1 MGFHHWPSL
10 STQQIARWFL
20 GTTDLSAHS
29 SRRLGLRPFRTRE
42 SLIQH
47 RSFRHRPIRL
57 SYNIPPRL
65 RIRTFFFWHE
75 QTAGR
80 TVRALNKSAMSEPAN
95 STLSTA
101 PQPPPRKRRR
111 PALSC
116 EQCRRRKIKCD
127 RAYPCS
133 QCLQSKTGSCSYSP
147 DTIRRLRHVNET
159 STVPAPSSLD
169 LPNRTREVT
178 GDSSIHTSSTRVSPN
193 AISNSA
199 APLSGSW
206 TSPSFLNIDDEI
218 SQPETLLHGIKEL
231 VNTGVQTH
239 FPTSESFLR
248 DSTGNGLRGTI
259 SKTRFFGPSHW
270 MHSYGVARHPSIPAD
285 WIR

>member
-1 MGFHHWPSL
+1 
-10 STQQIARWFL
+10 
-20 GTTDLSAHS
+20 
-29 SRRLGLRPFRTRE
+29 
-42 SLIQH
+42 
-47 RSFRHRPIRL
+47 
-57 SYNIPPRL
+57 
-65 RIRTFFFWHE
+65 
-75 QTAGR
+75 
-80 TVRALNKSAMSEPAN
+80 MSEPAN
-95 STLSTA
+95 FTQLQSTA

-159 STVPAPSSLD
+159 PPVQAVPASSSLD
-169 LPNRTREVT
+169 LPNRTRELT
-178 GDSSIHTSSTRVSPN
+178 GDSSTHTSSTTVSPN

-218 SQPETLLHGIKEL
+218 SNPETLLHGIKEL

-270 MHSYGVARHPSIPAD
+270 MHSYGVARHPSQPAD
-285 WIR
+285 SIR